1 MRSPII
7 FLLLALSCIPACKKD
22 GSPDSDPSQSTL
34 VYQLNCPLGANDALV
49 VVHDTLLKDNF
60 QSVDT
65 NFYLKAIDQKHNTSY
80 SLKIE
85 KGMES
90 NLYVYAGKLKG
101 FDYITLTQED
111 KQIIDTIVKSINVK
125 LENTKT
131 TGKRSYISKQDQV
144 VEKFLFKNFSL
155 HPYDNFTVFTCNVQ
169 NIYEGIYIAIEVTFN
184 FYNKYNTI
192 LESKRV
198 VIKALV
204 PKQEYSVKLILNVN
218 QPIEQF
224 EIASVIYNEAL
235 QE

>member
-1 MRSPII
+1 M
-7 FLLLALSCIPACKKD
+7 CIPFIFFSACKKK
-22 GSPDSDPSQSTL
+22 GASNSDPNNSTL
-34 VYQLNCPLGANDALV
+34 VYQLNCPAGANDALV
-49 VVHDTLLKDNF
+49 LVHDILLKDEF

-65 NFYLKAIDQKHNTSY
+65 NFYLKAINQKQNTSY

-85 KGMES
+85 KGMEN

-101 FDYITLTQED
+101 FDYIPLSPED
-111 KQIIDTIVKSINVK
+111 KQFIDSILKKINIK

-192 LESKRV
+192 LETKRV

-204 PKQEYSVKLILNVN
+204 PKQEYAVKLILNVN

>member
-1 MRSPII
+1 MLVFLCII
-7 FLLLALSCIPACKKD
+7 SMSVSSCKKN
-22 GSPDSDPSQSTL
+22 PNNTDPSQSTL
-34 VYQLNCPLGANDALV
+34 VYQLNCPNGANDALV
-49 VVHDTLLKDNF
+49 VVHDALLQHDF
-60 QSVDT
+60 LAVDT
-65 NFYLKAIDQKHNTSY
+65 NFYLKSTDKKQNVSFSI
-80 SLKIE
+80 KIE
-85 KGMES
+85 KGMEN

-101 FDYITLTQED
+101 FSYINLNQED
-111 KQIIDTIVKSINVK
+111 KTTLDSIVKGINIK
-125 LENTKT
+125 LTNSKT
-131 TGKRSYISKQDQV
+131 TGKKSYISKADQV
-144 VEKFLFKNFSL
+144 VEKFLFKNFSI
-155 HPYDNFTVFTCNVQ
+155 HPYDNFTVFTCTVQ

-192 LESKRV
+192 LETKRV